1 MNEFNRNRIISL
13 KYAFSGM
20 AYVFRTQKNTRVYL
34 VFTILVILLAVFLN
48 VSWLEWLIL
57 LAMIG
62 LVWAAESINTAI
74 EATIDLVTEKYHPLA
89 KVAKDTSAAGV
100 LILALTAALVGL
112 LIFGRHILLLVIPGG

>member
-34 VFTILVILLAVFLN
+34 VFTILVILLAVLLN

-100 LILALTAALVGL
+100 LIIALTAALVGL
-112 LIFGRHILLLVIPGG
+112 LIFGKHILLLVISGG

>member
-34 VFTILVILLAVFLN
+34 VFTILVILLAVLLN

-112 LIFGRHILLLVIPGG
+112 LIFGRHILLLLVPGG